1 MNRQKLLLSVLLAL
15 FVLSLGYSYWRM
27 PRQKTISTLKFPP
40 GSVAKTN
47 RAPTPARFDDK
58 RVRLDLLTRTT
69 GAFSGFRRNIFQPVF
84 QEKLKEL
91 PGRRAKIA
99 KSFPLPP
106 PIQPALSPQPSP
118 VQRDM
123 AQFTFLGFLKKDNRK
138 TIFLTSNNEIFLVKK
153 GDSIAGRYEV
163 SNITDEMLSIRSL
176 GNGGEIIIPLIEN
189 KPLFVAG
196 Q

>member
-15 FVLSLGYSYWRM
+15 FVLSIGYSFWRM
-27 PRQKTISTLKFPP
+27 PRQKSIPALKYTP

-47 RAPTPARFDDK
+47 KAHTSARLDGK
-58 RVRLDLLTRTT
+58 QVRLDLLTRATSV
-69 GAFSGFRRNIFQPVF
+69 FSGFRRNIFQPIF
-84 QEKLKEL
+84 QEKRKEL
-91 PGRRAKIA
+91 PGRPFKIA
-99 KSFPLPP
+99 KPVPLLPP
-106 PIQPALSPQPSP
+106 PQSTLTPQQSPM
-118 VQRDM
+118 QRDM

-163 SNITDEMLSIRSL
+163 SNITDEMLAIRSL
-176 GNGGEIIIPLIEN
+176 ENGGEIIIPLIEN
-189 KPLFVAG
+189 RPLQVAG

>member
-15 FVLSLGYSYWRM
+15 FVLSIGYSFWRT
-27 PRQKTISTLKFPP
+27 PRQKSISNLKFTP

-47 RAPTPARFDDK
+47 KAQAPVRFDGK
-58 RVRLDLLTRTT
+58 QVRLDLMTRT
-69 GAFSGFRRNIFQPVF
+69 ASVFSGFRRNIFQPIF
-84 QEKLKEL
+84 QEKIKEF
-91 PGRRAKIA
+91 PGRTSKIA
-99 KSFPLPP
+99 KSAPLLSPP
-106 PIQPALSPQPSP
+106 QSALPPQPSP

-153 GDSIAGRYEV
+153 GDTIAGSYEV
-163 SNITDEMLSIRSL
+163 TNVTDEMLAIRSL

-189 KPLFVAG
+189 RPLQVAG